1 MHRFYAA
8 ETCVPEGA
16 PATLPE
22 EDARHAAQVLR
33 LRAGDEAELFL
44 GGARYRARALEISPR
59 RAAFTLLERLPDTE
73 PALWVTLFQGLPKG
87 DKLETVIQKSV
98 ELGVKEIVPVAFS
111 RCVARVDARDVPR
124 KRERWQKI
132 AREACKQ
139 SGRAFFPEVGA
150 PISTAELCGRLRD
163 FEASAVPWEEA
174 RGRGLTAFHRT
185 HPAARRVAVVVGP
198 EGGIAPEEIAALA
211 AAGCEPVTLG
221 PRILRTETAPLAALA
236 ALMTLYGEMDGTR
249 ETEEKNG

>member
-98 ELGVKEIVPVAFS
+98 ELGVKEIVPVMS
-111 RCVARVDARDVPR
+111 ARTIVRLDE
-124 KRERWQKI
+124 KRAQKKTDRWNSI
-132 AREACKQ
+132 SLSAAKQ
-139 SGRAFFPEVGA
+139 SKRSFIPKVDLPHTWKQALERSPGSVPGKHPGMPPQGNRDPAVVRGCA
-150 PISTAELCGRLRD
+150 RRLHHRRLR
-163 FEASAVPWEEA
+163 
-174 RGRGLTAFHRT
+174 RH
-185 HPAARRVAVVVGP
+185 
-198 EGGIAPEEIAALA
+198 
-211 AAGCEPVTLG
+211 
-221 PRILRTETAPLAALA
+221 
-236 ALMTLYGEMDGTR
+236 
-249 ETEEKNG
+249 

>member
-8 ETCVPEGA
+8 EETASAGA
-16 PATLPE
+16 QVTLPA

-33 LRAGDEAELFL
+33 LRAGDEAEIFA
-44 GGARYRARALEISPR
+44 GGARYLARAEEISAQ

-73 PALWVTLFQGLPKG
+73 PGLWVTLFQGLPKG

-111 RCVARVDARDVPR
+111 RCVARLDARDAAR
-124 KRERWQKI
+124 KLERWRKI

-139 SGRAFFPEVGA
+139 SGRAFFPEVGT
-150 PISTAELCGRLRD
+150 PVTVRELCGKLGGFD
-163 FEASAVPWEEA
+163 AAAVPWEEA
-174 RGRGLTAFHRT
+174 RGRGLTAFHAA
-185 HPAARRVAVVVGP
+185 HPAARRLAVVIGP
-198 EGGIAPEEIAALA
+198 EGGIDPGEIDALR

-221 PRILRTETAPLAALA
+221 PRILRTETAPIAALA
-236 ALMTLYGEMDGTR
+236 ALMTLYGEM
-249 ETEEKNG
+249 E